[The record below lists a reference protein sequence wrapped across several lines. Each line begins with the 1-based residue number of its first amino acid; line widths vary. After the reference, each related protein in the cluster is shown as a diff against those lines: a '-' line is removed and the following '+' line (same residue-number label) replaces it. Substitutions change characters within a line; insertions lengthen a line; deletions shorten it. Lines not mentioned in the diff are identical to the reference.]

1 MSDISG
7 NEDIPEYRYITDEN
21 MYEFMIWANERR
33 DKSISVD
40 HFNMIIQANISDWIE
55 KNNITWQFGVTLAI
69 DTIKN
74 QGDIDSHFD
83 ISLNDV
89 GNDVTDDMDGN
100 VTSEYEYVSE
110 EEEKVKE
117 NVEEKLEENVEE
129 KLEEKVEETEELYEK
144 RIRPT
149 SLEERRR
156 LFASAAE
163 KRSRK
168 F

>member
-83 ISLNDV
+83 ISLNEV
-89 GNDVTDDMDGN
+89 DVTDDMDGN

-110 EEEKVKE
+110 EEE
-117 NVEEKLEENVEE
+117 NVEEKVEENVEE
-129 KLEEKVEETEELYEK
+129 NVEETEELYEK